1 MKAWQIGII
10 AGGVLIAAVLG
21 VAFFLTSESTSA
33 AASVNGVDI
42 PESKVEQQL
51 SVIKQQQPQLFEGEG
66 GKEQEERYREQIIT
80 FLINAELIKQ
90 EADRVDIKVTEKE
103 IDKRFDQV
111 KDLFPEKS
119 QFEQALKDQDLTED
133 GLRAQISD
141 QLVAD
146 KMMERVTKDIKVS
159 TKDKKEYFKENKEQ
173 FIEPEQRLWSQI
185 TADNEKEA
193 DKVLKELED
202 GADFAKT
209 AKAESTDKQTAA
221 EGGDIGW
228 AGPNDFPPEIGE
240 KLNNLEVGDISEVID
255 GGDGRFMI
263 FKLRDF
269 KEGKQQSFKD
279 VEEQVAEMLETN
291 EQQAVFSDLIDRL
304 NKDAKIDKG

>member
-10 AGGVLIAAVLG
+10 AGGALIAVALG
-21 VAFFLTSESTSA
+21 VVFFLTSESTSA
-33 AASVNGVDI
+33 AATVNGVGI
-42 PESKVEQQL
+42 PESQVEQQL
-51 SVIKQQQPQLFEGEG
+51 SVVKQQQPQLFEGEG

-90 EADRVDIKVTEKE
+90 EADRVGIKVTDKE

-119 QFEQALKDQDLTED
+119 QFEQALKDQDLTEE
-133 GLRAQISD
+133 GLRDQISD
-141 QLVAD
+141 QLVSD
-146 KMMERVTKDIKVS
+146 KMMERVTKDIKVT
-159 TKDKKEYFKENKEQ
+159 TKDKKKYYKENKEQ
-173 FIEPEQRLWSQI
+173 FVEPEQRRWSQI
-185 TADNEKEA
+185 TLDNKKEA

-209 AKAESTDKQTAA
+209 AKEESTDKQTSV

-240 KLNNLEVGDISEVID
+240 KLNNLEDGDISEVID

-279 VEEQVAEMLETN
+279 VEEQVTEILETN
-291 EQQAVFSDLIDRL
+291 EQQAVFSKLIDRL